1 MKKMKKMMALAL
13 AMVMV
18 LAMSVTVFADAPT
31 NGSITVNPN
40 NKGQTY
46 TLYKL
51 FDAHITFKEKEGT
64 NPVEY
69 EQAAITYTLPSGK
82 SLGTTGE
89 QWFVINDNGF
99 VEAKDTLTDAVMKSN
114 EFITWAKS
122 IGTQQGSAIAAAD
135 DNDPNVKWEEVP
147 FGYYFVDSTLG
158 AFIGIDSDNPDVTI
172 QDKNNPPKLDKK
184 IKQVNDASGE
194 ADGSVF
200 DATETDEI
208 QFDGDGSNEHAIAQV
223 GDTITYTIEVT
234 AKPGAENYV
243 VTDTLDAGLTP
254 PAATGVTVKAGNT
267 DLKAQE
273 TKSGTKDATVAVSGQ
288 VITVTFSNDYLNTL
302 TADTVLTIEY
312 TATLN
317 GSAVVASSSNDNTAK
332 LEWGHKPTKD
342 YTEDES
348 KVWAAKVGVD
358 KRVGESSGDPLKGAT
373 FVLKKGDLFYK
384 NTNGVVTW
392 VTEQSQATTHTT
404 GEDGKLDADFTGLAN
419 GTYTLVET
427 VVPDGYNKT
436 DDTTITIEDAD
447 VTTENLAQTAVVMQ
461 KNERKLI

>member
-1 MKKMKKMMALAL
+1 M
-13 AMVMV
+13 
-18 LAMSVTVFADAPT
+18 
-31 NGSITVNPN
+31 
-40 NKGQTY
+40 
-46 TLYKL
+46 
-51 FDAHITFKEKEGT
+51 
-64 NPVEY
+64 
-69 EQAAITYTLPSGK
+69 
-82 SLGTTGE
+82 
-89 QWFVINDNGF
+89 
-99 VEAKDTLTDAVMKSN
+99 
-114 EFITWAKS
+114 
-122 IGTQQGSAIAAAD
+122 
-135 DNDPNVKWEEVP
+135 KWEGVP
-147 FGYYFVDSTLG
+147 FGYYFVDSTLA

-194 ADGSVF
+194 TDGSVF

-208 QFDGDGSNEHAIAQV
+208 QFEGDGSNEHAIEQV

-358 KRVGESSGDPLKGAT
+358 KTVGESSGDPLKGAT

-447 VTTENLAQTAVVMQ
+447 VTTENLAQTAVVI
-461 KNERKLI
+461 NNAGSVLPSTGGIGTT